1 MRLLARNINVLSS
14 FSKFLFSFLSFG
26 VSTFNS
32 RSVVLIWSE
41 ISLGFDVRRA
51 PRRWP
56 MLPMPL
62 PLLKAGEEMLEKS
75 WSLGDSQGR
84 VVQEMEDFHIFSYG
98 FLEFP

>member
-1 MRLLARNINVLSS
+1 
-14 FSKFLFSFLSFG
+14 
-26 VSTFNS
+26 
-32 RSVVLIWSE
+32 
-41 ISLGFDVRRA
+41 
-51 PRRWP
+51 